1 MKKFLLTLT
10 AVAGLTAASQAQEF
24 GFEKGNFIVEGN
36 FNSSNTNNK
45 GTKEKNS
52 AFNFNPKAGYFVT
65 DKIAVGVDFGFGQS
79 KKTTFNNDIKT
90 VATDKAFGV
99 GAFGRYYFLE
109 VGSRFKTYTE
119 VGVGYANTKTGEKE
133 IDGTVADA
141 DKAYKVNGFG
151 ANAGIGANYF
161 LTDKIAI
168 NFAFADV
175 ISYGSTKADVDGAKA
190 STAFNTN
197 VNVFNNFFDNA
208 TFGLTFKF

>member
-1 MKKFLLTLT
+1 MKKVLLTLT
-10 AVAGLTAASQAQEF
+10 AVAGLTVASQAQEF

-45 GTKEKNS
+45 NTKEKNAS
-52 AFNFNPKAGYFVT
+52 FNFTPKAGYFVT
-65 DKIAVGVDFGFGQS
+65 DKIAVGVELGFGQD

-109 VGSRFKTYTE
+109 LGSRFKTYTE
-119 VGVGYANTKTGEKE
+119 VGVGYVNSKEGERE
-133 IDGTVADA
+133 VDGTTTIDA
-141 DKAYKVNGFG
+141 VKVNGFG

-161 LTDKIAI
+161 LTEKIAI
-168 NFAFADV
+168 NFAFTDV
-175 ISYGSTKADVDGAKA
+175 ISYGSAKADVDGAKA

>member
-24 GFEKGNFIVEGN
+24 GFERGNFIVEGN

-45 GTKEKNS
+45 NTQEKNAS
-52 AFNFNPKAGYFVT
+52 FVFNPKAGYFVT
-65 DKIAVGVDFGFGQS
+65 DKIAVGVDLTFGQDKNTKVAS
-79 KKTTFNNDIKT
+79 DIKT
-90 VATDKAFGV
+90 ISTDKVFGA

-119 VGVGYANTKTGEKE
+119 VGVGYANVQEGEVE
-133 IDGTVADA
+133 VDGTTTVDA
-141 DKAYKVNGFG
+141 VKVNGFG
-151 ANAGIGANYF
+151 ANAGIGANFF
-161 LTDKIAI
+161 LTEKIAL

-175 ISYGSTKADVDGAKA
+175 VSFGSAKQDVDGAKA

-197 VNVFNNFFDNA
+197 INVFNNFFETA
-208 TFGLTFKF
+208 KFGLTFKF

>member
-1 MKKFLLTLT
+1 MKKLLLTLT
-10 AVAGLTAASQAQEF
+10 AVAAITFATKAQEF

-36 FNSSNTNNK
+36 LSSSNTNDKN
-45 GTKEKNS
+45 TKEKNAS
-52 AFNFNPKAGYFVT
+52 FNFNPKAGYFVT
-65 DKIAVGVDFGFGQS
+65 DKIAVGVELGFGQD
-79 KKTTFNNDIKT
+79 KNTTFNNDIKT
-90 VATDKAFGV
+90 VATDKEFGV

-119 VGVGYANTKTGEKE
+119 VGVGYANSKDGETKVDGEKT
-133 IDGTVADA
+133 IDAV
-141 DKAYKVNGFG
+141 KVNGFG

-168 NFAFADV
+168 NFAFGNV
-175 ISYGSTKADVDGAKA
+175 ISYGSAKADVDGAKA

>member
-45 GTKEKNS
+45 NTKEKNS
-52 AFNFNPKAGYFVT
+52 TFNFNPKAGYFVT
-65 DKIAVGVDFGFGQS
+65 DKIAVGVDFGFGQE
-79 KKTTFNNDIKT
+79 KNTTVNATTDVKTIKT
-90 VATDKAFGV
+90 DKNFGV

-119 VGVGYANTKTGEKE
+119 VGVGYANTKAGETKVG
-133 IDGTVADA
+133 DVKTDA
-141 DKAYKVNGFG
+141 VKVNGFG
-151 ANAGIGANYF
+151 ANAGIGANFF
-161 LTDKIAI
+161 LTEKIAV
-168 NFAFADV
+168 NFAFANV
-175 ISYGSTKADVDGAKA
+175 ISYGSAKADLDGAKA